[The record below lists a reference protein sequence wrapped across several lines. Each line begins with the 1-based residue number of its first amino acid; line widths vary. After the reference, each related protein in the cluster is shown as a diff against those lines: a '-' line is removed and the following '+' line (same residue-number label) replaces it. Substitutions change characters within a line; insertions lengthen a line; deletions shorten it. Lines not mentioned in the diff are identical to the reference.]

1 MMTLVMSMH
10 YIVNIAYRCGNFG
23 DVDAYIV
30 VLHMDVEILGAVCG
44 CGCEIPLTQD
54 FGPQILKGHI
64 W

>member
-30 VLHMDVEILGAVCG
+30 VLHMDVEILGALCG
-44 CGCEIPLTQD
+44 CGCV
-54 FGPQILKGHI
+54 
-64 W
+64 